1 MKNKKKLKYIL
12 AGIIIL
18 VLAGFLVRLLLNLNS
33 FKGEIDRIEILLSDE
48 KTNSSL
54 KSKTIKDADEI
65 NLFINALNSAKIT
78 KKVNNEKVNKDKIS
92 KYLFYEQEDLIKS
105 IIFTDNSSE
114 KIVNKDQVFIVK
126 YKNSSLY
133 DLYKSSKVIEKE
145 IQK

>member
-1 MKNKKKLKYIL
+1 MLT
-12 AGIIIL
+12 
-18 VLAGFLVRLLLNLNS
+18 GFLVRLLLNLNS

-65 NLFINALNSAKIT
+65 NLFINALNSAKIS
-78 KKVNNEKVNKDKIS
+78 KKVKNEKVNKDKIS